1 MDADEFRINPVN
13 LYTRPEHMDELLE
26 SISRECSQLHAE
38 ATFPG
43 APA

>member
-26 SISRECSQLHAE
+26 LISRECSQFHAE
-38 ATFPG
+38 ATLPG